1 MSSSQTFRQEYN
13 SNFPWDAGPLA
24 FPDLATMSMPAGAP
38 RGWDRGCFYGSSANA
53 IALAAR
59 EAGYSLVDVEP
70 TLDLFLVRS
79 DLWGSRATLAPSAG
93 NDVAYRP
100 FHVRRDKPF
109 DERNRSAGAIHGAW
123 TKAKEGAYL
132 DCKCSH
138 PPQRKAH
145 TAYPRS
151 VALIASCP
159 ARSDLPLL
167 VSLPI
172 TLRRR
177 SLPDGEAKVKGS
189 CCGSGGCPPCRSTSF
204 CPPQGEG
211 RAMLCGVAVLT

>member
-1 MSSSQTFRQEYN
+1 MSTSQTFRQEYN

-172 TLRRR
+172 TLRR
-177 SLPDGEAKVKGS
+177 
-189 CCGSGGCPPCRSTSF
+189 
-204 CPPQGEG
+204 
-211 RAMLCGVAVLT
+211 